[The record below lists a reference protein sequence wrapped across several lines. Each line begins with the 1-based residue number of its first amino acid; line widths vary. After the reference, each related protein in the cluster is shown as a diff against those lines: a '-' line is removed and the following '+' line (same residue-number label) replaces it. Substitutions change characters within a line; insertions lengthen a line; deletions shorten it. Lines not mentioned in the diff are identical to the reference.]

1 MNEKPLIAHVLYRLD
16 TGGMEQVAIS
26 VINHT
31 GNRYRHAV
39 IALAG
44 IGAMRNR
51 IADPTVP
58 CLSLDKKPGKDWGCY
73 FRLWKVLHRLKPAM
87 VQTYNIGTLDVAP
100 VARLA
105 GVRRVV
111 HAEHGRDVADPNGAN
126 RRYRAMRRWLQPF
139 IARYVAVSADLE
151 SWLRERVGIA
161 PAKVVCI
168 PNGIDIGRYAGVA
181 GWHELRPLL
190 GAFAP
195 PEALVMVNVGRL
207 DPVKDQAGL
216 IAAFKLL
223 RDSSP
228 ARAAR
233 LRLVVVGEGAYRND
247 LETQIT
253 RLGLQDQVRLLGDR
267 KDVPEILA
275 ECDVFALS
283 SVAEGIPLTLLEA
296 MAAGLPVVATR
307 VGGVDE
313 VVVDGVTGTLVEP
326 SNPAALA
333 QALRGYVEDESLRR
347 QHGEAGR
354 ERVEQHFSLHAM
366 LAGYTSLYDE
376 VLAGRD
382 QVSSSTTPIRLAEK
396 RER

>member
-1 MNEKPLIAHVLYRLD
+1 VSEKPLIAHVLYRLD

-31 GNRYRHAV
+31 CKRYRHAV

-44 IGAMRNR
+44 IGAMRDR
-51 IADPTVP
+51 IMDPVVP

-73 FRLWKVLHRLKPAM
+73 FRLWKTLRRLKPDV

-100 VARLA
+100 IARLA

-111 HAEHGRDVADPNGAN
+111 HAEHGRDVTDPDGTN
-126 RRYRAMRRWLQPF
+126 RRYRTMRRWLQPF

-151 SWLRERVGIA
+151 SWLREGVGIA
-161 PAKVVCI
+161 PRKVVCI
-168 PNGIDIGRYAGVA
+168 PNGIDIGRYAETTGSR
-181 GWHELRPLL
+181 ELRPLL
-190 GAFAP
+190 DTFAP
-195 PEALVMVNVGRL
+195 PGTLVVANVGRL

-223 RDSSP
+223 CDSSP
-228 ARAAR
+228 DTSAR
-233 LRLVVVGEGAYRND
+233 LRLVIVGEGTCRKD
-247 LETQIT
+247 LETQIA
-253 RLGLQDQVRLLGDR
+253 RLGLRDQVCLLGDR

-296 MAAGLPVVATR
+296 MASGSPVVATR
-307 VGGVDE
+307 VGGVGE

-326 SNPAALA
+326 GDPAALA
-333 QALRGYVEDESLRR
+333 QALCGYVEDASRR
-347 QHGEAGR
+347 HRHGHAGR
-354 ERVEQHFSLHAM
+354 ERVEQHFSLPAM

-382 QVSSSTTPIRLAEK
+382 QASPSRSSLGFAE
-396 RER
+396 

>member
-31 GNRYRHAV
+31 NKRYRHAV

-44 IGAMRNR
+44 VGAMRDR
-51 IADPTVP
+51 ITDPAVP
-58 CLSLDKKPGKDWGCY
+58 CISLDKKPGKDWGCY
-73 FRLWKVLHRLKPAM
+73 FRLWKALRRLKPDM

-105 GVRRVV
+105 GVRRIV
-111 HAEHGRDVADPNGAN
+111 HAEHGRDVADPDGTN

-151 SWLRERVGIA
+151 TWLRESVGIA
-161 PAKVVCI
+161 PGKIACI
-168 PNGIDIGRYAGVA
+168 PNGIDIGRYAEAA
-181 GWHELRPLL
+181 GSCELRPLL

-195 PEALVMVNVGRL
+195 PGTIVVVNVGRL

-216 IAAFKLL
+216 IVAFKLL
-223 RDSSP
+223 TDSSP
-228 ARAAR
+228 AMAAR
-233 LRLVVVGEGAYRND
+233 LRLVIVGEGICRKT
-247 LETQIT
+247 LETHIA
-253 RLGLQDQVRLLGDR
+253 RLGLRDRVCLLGDR
-267 KDVPEILA
+267 KDVPGVLA
-275 ECDVFALS
+275 ECNVFALS

-307 VGGVDE
+307 VGGVGE

-326 SNPAALA
+326 SDSAALA
-333 QALRGYVEDESLRR
+333 QALRGYVEDESLRH

-382 QVSSSTTPIRLAEK
+382 QASPSRSSIGFAER